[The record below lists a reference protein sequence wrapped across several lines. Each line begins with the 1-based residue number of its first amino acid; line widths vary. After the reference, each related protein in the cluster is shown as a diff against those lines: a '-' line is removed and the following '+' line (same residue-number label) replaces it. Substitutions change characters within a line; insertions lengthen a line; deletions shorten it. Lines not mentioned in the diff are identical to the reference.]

1 VTDSRRANWFSRA
14 ALVGFLLCS
23 TAANAS
29 STSTLIKGPSSL
41 KIKVIDHRG
50 RPVQGAVI
58 VVNVFVGH
66 TQNHTNEYRELSR
79 FNTNDRGEAIIQR
92 LPSGDYEINLD
103 ETVIRFFEHSV
114 YFKVINHSKGQGEF
128 VFHWPPQDRVIVTST
143 LSGMLHRWETTSGK
157 NGIETSLN
165 RANGLGKTLPIT
177 STELALF
184 RFFSGEKVGEAKT
197 DEEGRFDMK
206 DAEAGLYYMRF
217 PVGSSEET
225 IVLELDRDFIGAA
238 PTIDILIEDIIVNG
252 DAPQYRS
259 LNGGVIHK
267 SGDQQ

>member
-1 VTDSRRANWFSRA
+1 MTDSRRTNWFSRS
-14 ALVGFLLCS
+14 ALVALLLCS

-29 STSTLIKGPSSL
+29 RASTLIKGPSSL

-50 RPVQGAVI
+50 RPVQGTVI
-58 VVNVFVGH
+58 VVNVFLGH
-66 TQNHTNEYRELSR
+66 TQDHTNEYRELSR
-79 FNTNDRGEAIIQR
+79 FDTNGRGEAIINR
-92 LPSGDYEINLD
+92 LPSGDYEIGLD
-103 ETVIRFFEHSV
+103 ESVIRFFEDSF
-114 YFKVINHSKGQGEF
+114 YFKVTNHSKGQGEF

-143 LSGMLHRWETTSGK
+143 LSGTLHRWETTAGK

-165 RANGLGKTLPIT
+165 RADGLGKILPVA

-184 RFFSGEKVGEAKT
+184 KFFSGEKVGEAKT
-197 DEEGRFDMK
+197 DEEGRFDLK
-206 DAEAGLYYMRF
+206 VVEAGLYYMRF
-217 PVGSSEET
+217 GVGSSEET

-238 PTIDILIEDIIVNG
+238 PMIDILMEDIIVNG

-259 LNGGVIHK
+259 LKGGVIQK